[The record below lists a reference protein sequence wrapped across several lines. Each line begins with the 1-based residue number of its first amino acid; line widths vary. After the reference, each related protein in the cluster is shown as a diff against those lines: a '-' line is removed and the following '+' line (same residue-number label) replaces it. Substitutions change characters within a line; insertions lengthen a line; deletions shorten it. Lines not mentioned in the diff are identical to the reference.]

1 MRNINARLQQ
11 SEGEVKYCDWS
22 AGKIMMKIKS

>member
-22 AGKIMMKIKS
+22 AGKK